1 MRIFCPAIGL
11 SRPSCRAATSGPKS
25 PGRGRPAC
33 VPRPPAPHPSPTPE
47 VGRVAHFPRHAPPL
61 AGGSA
66 SCGLDTRPVGRA
78 FGSPTDQRRCGAAAQ
93 DHRTSGR
100 RDSTIKCGAPGDPPE
115 QPDNPDRWPP
125 PAPNRVSGRLP
136 PDKMAPRGVARRGAG
151 RAPEHEETAVSDDQ
165 PPPPGWGQPAPP
177 PPGAQTWPPPP
188 GARAP
193 SPHPPRLT
201 QGRGGRASPGP
212 TSPPGP
218 TAPYPAGPPAPHPTQ
233 PLLAAH
239 KPGAIPLRPLVL
251 GDIFDGAFRIIRYNT
266 GATVGAAV
274 LVSAVAMIIPVV
286 TGLVTGSTG
295 GLDLG
300 ANAEGLTHD
309 QVAGLV
315 TTLGSFLIGTQL
327 QSIGLLFVSGMIA
340 HVTSAA
346 AVGRKLT
353 MAEAWA
359 ATHGKRWRLF
369 GMSVL
374 LGLVI
379 VAATLLVAAILLV
392 GILAFDAPLGD
403 TVLVGVVLG
412 LVLVVGYAW
421 FWVRV
426 RALAVPTLMLEPVGV
441 FGALRR
447 AVRLT
452 QQQFWRLFG
461 ILLLMALVVGFAGNI
476 LQAPFTIIG
485 NLFLVDSTNSY
496 GLTLY
501 LLLTAVGVV
510 LSSAVLQPF
519 QAAVNA
525 LLYVDQRIRKEA
537 YDVELLGRAG
547 ILPG

>member
-1 MRIFCPAIGL
+1 
-11 SRPSCRAATSGPKS
+11 
-25 PGRGRPAC
+25 
-33 VPRPPAPHPSPTPE
+33 
-47 VGRVAHFPRHAPPL
+47 
-61 AGGSA
+61 
-66 SCGLDTRPVGRA
+66 
-78 FGSPTDQRRCGAAAQ
+78 
-93 DHRTSGR
+93 
-100 RDSTIKCGAPGDPPE
+100 
-115 QPDNPDRWPP
+115 
-125 PAPNRVSGRLP
+125 
-136 PDKMAPRGVARRGAG
+136 
-151 RAPEHEETAVSDDQ
+151 
-165 PPPPGWGQPAPP
+165 
-177 PPGAQTWPPPP
+177 
-188 GARAP
+188 
-193 SPHPPRLT
+193 
-201 QGRGGRASPGP
+201 
-212 TSPPGP
+212 
-218 TAPYPAGPPAPHPTQ
+218 
-233 PLLAAH
+233 
-239 KPGAIPLRPLVL
+239 VL

-379 VAATLLVAAILLV
+379 VAATVLVAAILLV

-412 LVLVVGYAW
+412 LVFVVGYAW